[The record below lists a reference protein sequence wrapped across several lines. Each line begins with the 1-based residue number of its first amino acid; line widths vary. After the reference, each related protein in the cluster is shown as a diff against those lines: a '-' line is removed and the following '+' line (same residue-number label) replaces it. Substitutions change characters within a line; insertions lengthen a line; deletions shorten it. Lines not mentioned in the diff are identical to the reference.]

1 MLSIEKINELKYS
14 TTMANCKGCTNS
26 CRLTINRFSGGRQYI
41 SGNRCER
48 GIGKQKNKENIPN
61 LFDYKYKKIF
71 GYTPLD
77 ADQAVRGKV
86 GIPRVLN
93 MFENYPFWF
102 TFFTKL
108 GYRVV
113 LSDPSTKKTY
123 EAGIELT
130 GTEVRS
136 LRENNCQLTDCFA
149 LIRNGEVWLNNVHIS
164 PYSNGSIFNP
174 DPDRRRK
181 LLLHKKQIRYL
192 DAKVAEKGLAIVPLK
207 MYFNEDGRVKVELAL
222 ARGKKLY
229 DKRQDI
235 AKKDMRREAERDFKV
250 KNLY

>member
-1 MLSIEKINELKYS
+1 MPKREEK
-14 TTMANCKGCTNS
+14 
-26 CRLTINRFSGGRQYI
+26 TIAKNRRAFH
-41 SGNRCER
+41 
-48 GIGKQKNKENIPN
+48 
-61 LFDYKYKKIF
+61 DYEI
-71 GYTPLD
+71 L
-77 ADQAVRGKV
+77 
-86 GIPRVLN
+86 
-93 MFENYPFWF
+93 E
-102 TFFTKL
+102 
-108 GYRVV
+108 
-113 LSDPSTKKTY
+113 TY

-207 MYFNEDGRVKVELAL
+207 MYFNEDGRVKVELGL
-222 ARGKKLY
+222 CKGKKNY
-229 DKRQDI
+229 DKRDAI
-235 AKKDMRREAERDFKV
+235 AKRDAKREMDRAMRE
-250 KNLY
+250 KNR